1 MRHVLTA
8 AIGSLDERV
17 VPQVQR
23 FRLFPEDQLLLC
35 TDGLTEMVDDDL
47 IASVLREAKTAQAAC
62 DDLVDLA
69 LGAGGSD
76 NITVVLARFTRNT
89 SA

>member
-1 MRHVLTA
+1 
-8 AIGSLDERV
+8 
-17 VPQVQR
+17 
-23 FRLFPEDQLLLC
+23 
-35 TDGLTEMVDDDL
+35 MVDDDL

-76 NITVVLARFTRNT
+76 NVTVVLARFTRT
-89 SA
+89 TAA